1 MAVSIQSFD
10 DKRTAAIFAGETIKG
25 VGAALYD
32 RTRAKLA
39 QLDAAIQLSD
49 LASPGADLK
58 QLKKERHGWQL
69 RVNNQF
75 RIRFNVTKKE
85 PLEVAD
91 VWFGD
96 PH

>member
-1 MAVSIQSFD
+1 MSIQSFD
-10 DKRTAAIFAGETIKG
+10 DKRTAAIFAGVAVKG
-25 VGAALYD
+25 VGGDLSD
-32 RTRAKLA
+32 RARVKLA
-39 QLDAAIQLSD
+39 QLDAAMQLSD

-58 QLKKERHGWQL
+58 QLKKERHGWQM
-69 RVNNQF
+69 RVNKQF
-75 RIRFNVTKKE
+75 RIRFNVAKKQ